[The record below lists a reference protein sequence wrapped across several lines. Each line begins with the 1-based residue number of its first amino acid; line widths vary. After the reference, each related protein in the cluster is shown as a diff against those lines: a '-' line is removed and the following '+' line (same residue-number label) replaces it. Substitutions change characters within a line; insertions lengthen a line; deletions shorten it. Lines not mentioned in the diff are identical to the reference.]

1 MWLMTA
7 MGTILAT
14 ISKWIHG
21 DIPIQAEI
29 LAIKIYLEM
38 TYIMDGR
45 HWVFSVT
52 QELFFGQSRTV
63 TLARHDI
70 LEPDPSPR
78 QS

>member
-38 TYIMDGR
+38 TLHHG
-45 HWVFSVT
+45 WKA
-52 QELFFGQSRTV
+52 LGFFNDSRIIFRSITNRNSGS
-63 TLARHDI
+63 ARYFGA
-70 LEPDPSPR
+70 
-78 QS
+78 